1 MVDLKEKILSFLPYL
16 FLALFFIVMLGL
28 NLKGV
33 GETPISTDKTV
44 SEQND
49 SVQDALDVEAS
60 EQTEP
65 SAEKETE
72 IIEEVQDDTDYIEC
86 YYTKN
91 GTKFHSTPDCRYLK
105 NSTLIIKTSYENAKD
120 MNLTPCS
127 GCAD

>member
-33 GETPISTDKTV
+33 GETPVSTDKTI
-44 SEQND
+44 SEQENSVQEPSD
-49 SVQDALDVEAS
+49 SVTQ

>member
-72 IIEEVQDDTDYIEC
+72 IIAEVQDDTDYIEC

>member
-49 SVQDALDVEAS
+49 SVQDAPDSEIP

-91 GTKFHSTPDCRYLK
+91 GTKFHSTPDCIYLK

>member
-49 SVQDALDVEAS
+49 SVQDAPDSEIP

-127 GCAD
+127 DCAD